1 MVKLRINHIR
11 LNCNGVHSVLHHIFT
26 IFWVRFFSL
35 ILPKNQ
41 NTVQKKFF
49 NIIPGDGEVA
59 ILLYGDVGDG
69 QRVDSGRVVAELM
82 ALQSQYSKIDV
93 RINSRGGDVFNGIAI
108 YNALRTS
115 KADIT
120 VYIDGVAASIA
131 GIIALCGK
139 PLYMSPYAK
148 LMLHSVSGGA
158 WGNASD
164 LRSMAEQMEVLQGDL
179 AAMIAGRCG
188 MDKEEVLAKYFDEK
202 DHWLNAN
209 EALEMKLI
217 DGIYDMD
224 GEAVNAGSTDEIYT
238 YFNNRLQTQP
248 QNKGNEM
255 ALLETLKTGI
265 PSFAN
270 LADENAVLAHVRELE
285 NKAAKADALAQA
297 VEGYKRKLQD
307 VEDKEIAAVVDKAV
321 AERRITA
328 EQKDSFM
335 ALMKTDREN
344 TEKLLASMKTQPSRR
359 IVDVYREGSA
369 SPANLADKSWDEL
382 DKAGQLSELRNA
394 DLTAFKAKYKE
405 KFGLDYKE

>member
-1 MVKLRINHIR
+1 MQWCTFRITPYFCDFLGPFFH
-11 LNCNGVHSVLHHIFT
+11 LNFAEKS
-26 IFWVRFFSL
+26 
-35 ILPKNQ
+35 

-49 NIIPGDGEVA
+49 NIIPSDGEVA

-82 ALQSQYSKIDV
+82 ALQAQYSKIDV
-93 RINSRGGDVFNGIAI
+93 RINSRGGDVFSGIAI

-148 LMLHSVSGGA
+148 LMLHAVSGGT
-158 WGNASD
+158 WGNASE
-164 LRSMAEQMEVLQGDL
+164 LRQMAEVMENLQGDL
-179 AAMIAGRCG
+179 ASMIAGRCG
-188 MDKEEVLAKYFDEK
+188 MKKDEVLSKYFDEK
-202 DHWLNAN
+202 DHWVSAQ

-248 QNKGNEM
+248 QNKDKGM
-255 ALLETLKTGI
+255 ALLESLKSGV

-285 NKAAKADALAQA
+285 NKATKADALAQA
-297 VEGYKRKLQD
+297 VEGYKKKLQD

-344 TEKLLASMKTQPSRR
+344 TEKLLASMKAQPSRR
-359 IVDVYREGSA
+359 IADVYRENGGTPTA
-369 SPANLADKSWDEL
+369 LADMSWDEL
-382 DKAGQLSELRNA
+382 DKAGKLSELRNV
-394 DLTAFKAKYKE
+394 DLTAFKAKYQE

>member
-1 MVKLRINHIR
+1 MNG
-11 LNCNGVHSVLHHIFT
+11 NGVRSAACDVTAIFR
-26 IFWVRFFSL
+26 VRFFIL

-49 NIIPGDGEVA
+49 NIIPSDGEVA

-82 ALQSQYSKIDV
+82 ALQAQYSKIDV
-93 RINSRGGDVFNGIAI
+93 RINSRGGDVFSGIAI

-148 LMLHSVSGGA
+148 LMLHAVSGGT
-158 WGNASD
+158 WGNASE
-164 LRSMAEQMEVLQGDL
+164 LRQMAEVMENLQGDL
-179 AAMIAGRCG
+179 ASMIAGRCG
-188 MDKEEVLAKYFDEK
+188 MKKDEVLSKYFDEK
-202 DHWLNAN
+202 DHWVSAQ

-248 QNKGNEM
+248 QNKDKGM
-255 ALLETLKTGI
+255 ALLESLKSGV

-285 NKAAKADALAQA
+285 NKATKADALAQA
-297 VEGYKRKLQD
+297 VEGYKKKLQD

-344 TEKLLASMKTQPSRR
+344 TEKLLASMKAQPSRR
-359 IVDVYREGSA
+359 IADVYRENGGTPTA
-369 SPANLADKSWDEL
+369 LVDMSWDEL
-382 DKAGQLSELRNA
+382 DKAGKLSELRNA
-394 DLTAFKAKYKE
+394 DLTAFKAKYQE

>member
-1 MVKLRINHIR
+1 M
-11 LNCNGVHSVLHHIFT
+11 
-26 IFWVRFFSL
+26 
-35 ILPKNQ
+35 
-41 NTVQKKFF
+41 QKKFF

-93 RINSRGGDVFNGIAI
+93 RINSRGGDVFSGIAI

-148 LMLHSVSGGA
+148 LMLHAVSGGT
-158 WGNASD
+158 WGNASE
-164 LRSMAEQMEVLQGDL
+164 LRQMAEIMENLQGDL
-179 AAMIAGRCG
+179 ASMIAGRCG
-188 MDKEEVLAKYFDEK
+188 MKKDEVLAKYFDEK
-202 DHWLNAN
+202 DHWISAQ
-209 EALEMKLI
+209 EALDMKLI
-217 DGIYDMD
+217 DGIYDMAD
-224 GEAVNAGSTDEIYT
+224 EAVDTSSSDDIYT
-238 YFNNRLQTQP
+238 YFNNRLRNQP
-248 QNKGNEM
+248 QNKDKGM
-255 ALLETLKTGI
+255 ALLESLKGI

-270 LADENAVLAHVRELE
+270 LADENAVLAHARELE

-297 VEGYKRKLQD
+297 VEGYKKKLKD
-307 VEDKEIAAVVDKAV
+307 VEDKEIVAVVDKAV
-321 AERRITA
+321 AEHRITA
-328 EQKDSFM
+328 EQKEAFM

-344 TEKLLASMKTQPSRR
+344 TEKLLASMKARPFRR
-359 IVDVYREGSA
+359 IVDELRDETG
-369 SPANLADKSWDEL
+369 SPAGLAGKSWDEL
-382 DKAGQLSELRNA
+382 DKAGKLSELRNA
-394 DLTAFKAKYKE
+394 DFETFKAKYKE

>member
-1 MVKLRINHIR
+1 M
-11 LNCNGVHSVLHHIFT
+11 
-26 IFWVRFFSL
+26 
-35 ILPKNQ
+35 
-41 NTVQKKFF
+41 QKKFF
-49 NIIPGDGEVA
+49 NIIPGEGEVA

-82 ALQSQYSKIDV
+82 ALQAQYSKIDV

-148 LMLHSVSGGA
+148 MLHAVSGGT
-158 WGNASD
+158 WGNASE
-164 LRSMAEQMEVLQGDL
+164 LRQMAEVMENLQGDL
-179 AAMIAGRCG
+179 ASMIAGRCG
-188 MDKEEVLAKYFDEK
+188 MKKDEVLARYFDEK
-202 DHWLNAN
+202 DHWISAQ
-209 EALEMKLI
+209 EALSMKLI

-224 GEAVNAGSTDEIYT
+224 DEAVNAGSADEIYT
-238 YFNNRLQTQP
+238 YFNNRLHMQP
-248 QNKGNEM
+248 QNKDKEM
-255 ALLETLKTGI
+255 ALLESLKGI

-270 LADENAVLAHVRELE
+270 LADENDVLAHVRELE

-297 VEGYKRKLQD
+297 VEGYKKKLQD
-307 VEDKEIAAVVDKAV
+307 VEDKEIVAIIDKAV

-328 EQKDSFM
+328 EQKDAFM

-344 TEKLLASMKTQPSRR
+344 TEKLLASMKARPFRR
-359 IVDVYREGSA
+359 IADELRDETG
-369 SPANLADKSWDEL
+369 SPANLAGKSWDEL
-382 DKAGQLSELRNA
+382 DKAGKLSELHNA
-394 DLTAFKAKYKE
+394 DFETFKAMYKE

>member
-1 MVKLRINHIR
+1 MRSVSY
-11 LNCNGVHSVLHHIFT
+11 GVIAIFR
-26 IFWVRFFSL
+26 VRFFSL

-49 NIIPGDGEVA
+49 NIIPSDGEVA

-82 ALQSQYSKIDV
+82 ALAEQYKKIDV
-93 RINSRGGDVFNGIAI
+93 RINSRGGDVFSGIAI

-148 LMLHSVSGGA
+148 LMLHAVSGGT
-158 WGNASD
+158 WGNASE
-164 LRSMAEQMEVLQGDL
+164 LRQMAEVMENLQGDL
-179 AAMIAGRCG
+179 ASMIAGRCG
-188 MDKEEVLAKYFDEK
+188 MKKDEVLAKYFDEK
-202 DHWLNAN
+202 DHWISAQ
-209 EALEMKLI
+209 EALDMKLI
-217 DGIYDMD
+217 DGIYDM
-224 GEAVNAGSTDEIYT
+224 ADETVDTSSSEDIYT
-238 YFNNRLQTQP
+238 YFNNRLRNQP
-248 QNKGNEM
+248 QNKDKGM
-255 ALLETLKTGI
+255 ALLESLKGI
-265 PSFAN
+265 ASFAN
-270 LADENAVLAHVRELE
+270 LADENAVLAHARELE

-297 VEGYKRKLQD
+297 VEGYKKKLQD

-328 EQKDSFM
+328 EQKGHFM

-344 TEKLLASMKTQPSRR
+344 TEKLLASMKAQPSRR
-359 IVDVYREGSA
+359 MVDVYRENGGTPTA
-369 SPANLADKSWDEL
+369 LADMSWDEL
-382 DKAGQLSELRNA
+382 DKAGRLSELRNA
-394 DLTAFKAKYKE
+394 DLTAFKAKYLE

>member
-1 MVKLRINHIR
+1 M
-11 LNCNGVHSVLHHIFT
+11 GS
-26 IFWVRFFSL
+26 FFQFNFAEKS
-35 ILPKNQ
+35 

-49 NIIPGDGEVA
+49 NIIPGEGEVA

-82 ALQSQYSKIDV
+82 ALQAQYSKIDV

-297 VEGYKRKLQD
+297 VEGYKKKLQD

>member
-1 MVKLRINHIR
+1 MQWCTFRITPYFYDFS
-11 LNCNGVHSVLHHIFT
+11 GS
-26 IFWVRFFSL
+26 FFQFNFAEKS
-35 ILPKNQ
+35 

-49 NIIPGDGEVA
+49 NIIPGEGEVA

-93 RINSRGGDVFNGIAI
+93 RINSRGGDVFSGIAI

-148 LMLHSVSGGA
+148 LMLHSVSGGT
-158 WGNASD
+158 WGNASE
-164 LRSMAEQMEVLQGDL
+164 LRQMAEVMENLQGDL
-179 AAMIAGRCG
+179 ASMIAGRCG
-188 MDKEEVLAKYFDEK
+188 MKKDEVLAKYFDEK
-202 DHWLNAN
+202 DHWISAQ
-209 EALEMKLI
+209 EALDMKLI
-217 DGIYDMD
+217 DGIYDMAD
-224 GEAVNAGSTDEIYT
+224 EAVDTASSDDIYT
-238 YFNNRLQTQP
+238 YFNNRLRNQP
-248 QNKGNEM
+248 QNKDKGM
-255 ALLETLKTGI
+255 ALLESLKNGI

-270 LADENAVLAHVRELE
+270 VADENAVLAKVRELE

-297 VEGYKRKLQD
+297 VEGYKKKLKD

-344 TEKLLASMKTQPSRR
+344 TEKLLASMKARPFRR
-359 IVDVYREGSA
+359 IVDELRDETG
-369 SPANLADKSWDEL
+369 SPANLAGKSWDEL
-382 DKAGQLSELRNA
+382 DKAGKLSELRNA
-394 DLTAFKAKYKE
+394 DFEMFKAKYKE

>member
-1 MVKLRINHIR
+1 
-11 LNCNGVHSVLHHIFT
+11 
-26 IFWVRFFSL
+26 
-35 ILPKNQ
+35 LPKNQ

-49 NIIPGDGEVA
+49 NIIPSDGEVA

-93 RINSRGGDVFNGIAI
+93 RINSRGGDVFSGIAI

-224 GEAVNAGSTDEIYT
+224 GEQVEAKTADDLYA
-238 YFNNRLQTQP
+238 YFNNRLQVQP
-248 QNKGNEM
+248 QNNENEM
-255 ALLETLKTGI
+255 ALLESLKSGI

-297 VEGYKRKLQD
+297 VEGYKKKLQD
-307 VEDKEIAAVVDKAV
+307 VEDKEIVATIDKAI
-321 AERRITA
+321 AEHRITA
-328 EQKDSFM
+328 EQKEAFM
-335 ALMKTDREN
+335 ALMRTDREN
-344 TEKLLASMKTQPSRR
+344 TEKLLASMKARPFRR
-359 IVDVYREGSA
+359 IVDELRDETG
-369 SPANLADKSWDEL
+369 SPANLAGKSWDEL
-382 DKAGQLSELRNA
+382 DKAGKLSELRNT
-394 DLTAFKAKYKE
+394 DFETFKAKYKE

>member
-1 MVKLRINHIR
+1 MRSVSY
-11 LNCNGVHSVLHHIFT
+11 GVIAIFR
-26 IFWVRFFSL
+26 VRFFSL

-49 NIIPGDGEVA
+49 NIIPSDGEVA

-82 ALQSQYSKIDV
+82 ALAEQYKKIDV
-93 RINSRGGDVFNGIAI
+93 RINSRGGDVFSGIAI

-148 LMLHSVSGGA
+148 LMLHAVSGGT
-158 WGNASD
+158 WGNASE
-164 LRSMAEQMEVLQGDL
+164 LRQMAEVMENLQGDL
-179 AAMIAGRCG
+179 ASMIAGRCG
-188 MDKEEVLAKYFDEK
+188 MKKDEVLAKYFDEK
-202 DHWLNAN
+202 DHWISAQ
-209 EALEMKLI
+209 EALSMKLI

-238 YFNNRLQTQP
+238 YFNNRLRNQP
-248 QNKGNEM
+248 QSKDKGM
-255 ALLETLKTGI
+255 ALLESLKGI

-285 NKAAKADALAQA
+285 NKAAKADSLAQA
-297 VEGYKRKLQD
+297 VEGYKKKLQD
-307 VEDKEIAAVVDKAV
+307 IENKEIAAVVDKAI
-321 AERRITA
+321 AEHRIIA
-328 EQKDSFM
+328 EQKEAFM

-344 TEKLLASMKTQPSRR
+344 TEKLLASMKARPFRR
-359 IVDVYREGSA
+359 IVDELRDETG
-369 SPANLADKSWDEL
+369 SPANLAGKSWDEL
-382 DKAGQLSELRNA
+382 DKAGKLSELRNA
-394 DLTAFKAKYKE
+394 DFETFKAKYKE

>member
-1 MVKLRINHIR
+1 M
-11 LNCNGVHSVLHHIFT
+11 
-26 IFWVRFFSL
+26 
-35 ILPKNQ
+35 
-41 NTVQKKFF
+41 QKKFF
-49 NIIPGDGEVA
+49 NIIPGEGEVA

-82 ALQSQYSKIDV
+82 ALQAQYSKIDV
-93 RINSRGGDVFNGIAI
+93 RINSRGGDVFSGIAI

-148 LMLHSVSGGA
+148 LMLHAVSGGT
-158 WGNASD
+158 WGNASE
-164 LRSMAEQMEVLQGDL
+164 LRQMAEVMENLQGDL
-179 AAMIAGRCG
+179 ASMIAGRCG
-188 MDKEEVLAKYFDEK
+188 MKKDEVLAKYFDEK
-202 DHWLNAN
+202 DHWISAQ
-209 EALEMKLI
+209 EALSMKLI

-224 GEAVNAGSTDEIYT
+224 DEAVNAGSTDEIYT

-248 QNKGNEM
+248 QNKDKGM
-255 ALLETLKTGI
+255 ALLESLKGI
-265 PSFAN
+265 SSFAN
-270 LADENAVLAHVRELE
+270 LADENAVLAHARELE

-297 VEGYKRKLQD
+297 VEGYKKKLQD

-344 TEKLLASMKTQPSRR
+344 TQKLLASMKAQPSRR
-359 IVDVYREGSA
+359 IVDVYRENGGA
-369 SPANLADKSWDEL
+369 PTALADMSWDEL
-382 DKAGQLSELRNA
+382 DKAGKLSELRNA
-394 DLTAFKAKYKE
+394 DLTAFKAKYLE

>member
-1 MVKLRINHIR
+1 M
-11 LNCNGVHSVLHHIFT
+11 
-26 IFWVRFFSL
+26 
-35 ILPKNQ
+35 
-41 NTVQKKFF
+41 QKKFF
-49 NIIPGDGEVA
+49 NIIPGEGEVA

-93 RINSRGGDVFNGIAI
+93 RINSRGGDVFSGIAI

-188 MDKEEVLAKYFDEK
+188 MKKDEVLTKYFDEK
-202 DHWLNAN
+202 DHWISAQ

-217 DGIYDMD
+217 DGIYDMAD
-224 GEAVNAGSTDEIYT
+224 EAVDTSSSDNIYT
-238 YFNNRLQTQP
+238 YFNNRLRNQP
-248 QNKGNEM
+248 QNKDKGM
-255 ALLETLKTGI
+255 ALLESLKGI

-270 LADENAVLAHVRELE
+270 LADENAVLAHARELE

-297 VEGYKRKLQD
+297 VEGYKKKLQD
-307 VEDKEIAAVVDKAV
+307 VEDKEIVAIIDKAIV
-321 AERRITA
+321 ERRITA
-328 EQKDSFM
+328 EQKEAFM

-344 TEKLLASMKTQPSRR
+344 TEKLLASMKARPFRR
-359 IVDVYREGSA
+359 IVDELRDETG
-369 SPANLADKSWDEL
+369 SPAGLAGKSWDEL
-382 DKAGQLSELRNA
+382 DKAGKLSELRNA
-394 DLTAFKAKYKE
+394 DFETFKAKYKE

>member
-1 MVKLRINHIR
+1 M
-11 LNCNGVHSVLHHIFT
+11 
-26 IFWVRFFSL
+26 
-35 ILPKNQ
+35 
-41 NTVQKKFF
+41 QKKFF

-93 RINSRGGDVFNGIAI
+93 RINSRGGDVFSGIAI

-148 LMLHSVSGGA
+148 LMLHAVSGGT
-158 WGNASD
+158 WGNASE
-164 LRSMAEQMEVLQGDL
+164 LRQMAEVMENLQGDL
-179 AAMIAGRCG
+179 ASMIAGRCG
-188 MDKEEVLAKYFDEK
+188 MKKDEVLAKYFDEK
-202 DHWLNAN
+202 DHWISAQ
-209 EALEMKLI
+209 EALSMKLI

-224 GEAVNAGSTDEIYT
+224 DEAVNAGSTDEIYT

-270 LADENAVLAHVRELE
+270 LADENAVVAHVRELE

-297 VEGYKRKLQD
+297 VEGYKKKLQD
-307 VEDKEIAAVVDKAV
+307 VEDKEIVAIIDKAI

-328 EQKDSFM
+328 EQKEAFM
-335 ALMKTDREN
+335 ALMKTDREK
-344 TEKLLASMKTQPSRR
+344 TEKLLASMKARPFRR
-359 IVDVYREGSA
+359 IVDELRDETG
-369 SPANLADKSWDEL
+369 SPANLAGKSWDEL
-382 DKAGQLSELRNA
+382 DKAGKLSELRNA
-394 DLTAFKAKYKE
+394 DLTAFKAKYQE

>member
-1 MVKLRINHIR
+1 M
-11 LNCNGVHSVLHHIFT
+11 
-26 IFWVRFFSL
+26 
-35 ILPKNQ
+35 
-41 NTVQKKFF
+41 QKKFF
-49 NIIPGDGEVA
+49 NIIPGEGEVA

-82 ALQSQYSKIDV
+82 ALQAQYSKIDV

-164 LRSMAEQMEVLQGDL
+164 LRNMAEQMEALQGDL

-188 MDKEEVLAKYFDEK
+188 MKKDEVLTKYFDEK
-202 DHWLNAN
+202 DHWISAQ

-217 DGIYDMD
+217 DGIYDMAD
-224 GEAVNAGSTDEIYT
+224 EAVDTSSSDNIYT
-238 YFNNRLQTQP
+238 YFNNRLRNQP
-248 QNKGNEM
+248 QNKDKGM
-255 ALLETLKTGI
+255 ALLESLKGI

-270 LADENAVLAHVRELE
+270 LADENAVLAHARELE

-307 VEDKEIAAVVDKAV
+307 VEDKEIAAVVEKAV

-328 EQKDSFM
+328 EQKEHFM

-344 TEKLLASMKTQPSRR
+344 TEKLLASMKAQPSRR
-359 IVDVYREGSA
+359 MVDVYRENGGTPTA
-369 SPANLADKSWDEL
+369 LADMSWDEL
-382 DKAGQLSELRNA
+382 DKAGKLSELRNA

>member
-1 MVKLRINHIR
+1 MQWCTFRITPYFYDFSGSFFH
-11 LNCNGVHSVLHHIFT
+11 LNFAEKS
-26 IFWVRFFSL
+26 
-35 ILPKNQ
+35 

-49 NIIPGDGEVA
+49 NIIPSDGEVA

-82 ALQSQYSKIDV
+82 ALQAQYSKIDV
-93 RINSRGGDVFNGIAI
+93 RINSRGGDVFSGIAI

-120 VYIDGVAASIA
+120 VYIDGVTASIA

-148 LMLHSVSGGA
+148 LMLHAVSGGT
-158 WGNASD
+158 WGNASE
-164 LRSMAEQMEVLQGDL
+164 LRQMAEVMENLQGDL
-179 AAMIAGRCG
+179 ASMIAGRCG
-188 MDKEEVLAKYFDEK
+188 MKKDEVLAKYFDEK
-202 DHWLNAN
+202 DHWISAQ
-209 EALEMKLI
+209 EALSMKLI

-224 GEAVNAGSTDEIYT
+224 DEAVNAGSTDEIYT

-248 QNKGNEM
+248 QNKDKGM
-255 ALLETLKTGI
+255 ALLESLKGI

-270 LADENAVLAHVRELE
+270 LADENAVLAHARELE

-297 VEGYKRKLQD
+297 VEGYKKKLKD
-307 VEDKEIAAVVDKAV
+307 VEDKEIVAVVDKAV
-321 AERRITA
+321 AEHRITA
-328 EQKDSFM
+328 EQKEAFM

-344 TEKLLASMKTQPSRR
+344 TEKLLASMKARPFRR
-359 IVDVYREGSA
+359 IVDELRDETG
-369 SPANLADKSWDEL
+369 SPANLPGKSWDEL
-382 DKAGQLSELRNA
+382 DKAGKLSELRNA
-394 DLTAFKAKYKE
+394 DFETFKAKYKE